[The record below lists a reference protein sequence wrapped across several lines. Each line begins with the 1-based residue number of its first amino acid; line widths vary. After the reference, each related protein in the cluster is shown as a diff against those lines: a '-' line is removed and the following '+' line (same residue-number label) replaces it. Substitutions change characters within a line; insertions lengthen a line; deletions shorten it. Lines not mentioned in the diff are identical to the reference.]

1 MYRSSGDPPPPLPN
15 PLPFT
20 SCILRG
26 FQWQKPHTYLTYRI
40 KPCQMLHYDLSM
52 LRFSQAVDAAAVIGI
67 LVVGYVVLCCLLW
80 LMRLTTNRLRG
91 GISQFHR
98 QGAWAVVTGAS
109 RGIGAEFARDLASRG
124 FNGDPPPPVSPA
136 PSDNVSVFLLARDEE
151 RMKALQVEL
160 QEKHGVDVKF
170 SSFDFA
176 APDVLPRAAAV
187 LSTIGINSISVLI
200 NNVGYLSEIPEPYL
214 DHSPGYVDRLI
225 RVRPGSLFIL
235 GPS

>member
-1 MYRSSGDPPPPLPN
+1 MVTPPPPL
-15 PLPFT
+15 
-20 SCILRG
+20 
-26 FQWQKPHTYLTYRI
+26 
-40 KPCQMLHYDLSM
+40 
-52 LRFSQAVDAAAVIGI
+52 A
-67 LVVGYVVLCCLLW
+67 
-80 LMRLTTNRLRG
+80 
-91 GISQFHR
+91 
-98 QGAWAVVTGAS
+98 
-109 RGIGAEFARDLASRG
+109 
-124 FNGDPPPPVSPA
+124 SPA
-136 PSDNVSVFLLARDEE
+136 PSDDVSVFLLARDEE

-225 RVRPGSLFIL
+225 RVRPGALFIL
-235 GPS
+235 GIS